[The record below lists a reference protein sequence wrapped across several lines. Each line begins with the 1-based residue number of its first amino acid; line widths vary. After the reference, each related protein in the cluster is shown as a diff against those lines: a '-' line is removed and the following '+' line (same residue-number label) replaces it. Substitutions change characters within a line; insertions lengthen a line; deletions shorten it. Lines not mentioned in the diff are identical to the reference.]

1 MLFENTNISFVLLA
15 VTVVDTTQLLSAV
28 TITFKF
34 KYISK
39 TLFLL
44 NDTFFWTYMTTSRVQ

>member
-1 MLFENTNISFVLLA
+1 MLFENTNISFALLA

-44 NDTFFWTYMTTSRVQ
+44 NDTFF

>member
-34 KYISK
+34 K
-39 TLFLL
+39 
-44 NDTFFWTYMTTSRVQ
+44 